1 MAYSIIAE
9 AAGEGAGSAATIDAA
24 STVTAAVGDTIV
36 AFVTVAGA
44 DLTASIGASDGT
56 NSYSRKAAVFVA
68 GSNVNLAILVA
79 ENVAAGTYTVSGNW
93 GGSTRTSR
101 GIKVVV
107 LRGLKAASYQT
118 GTALAVD
125 QPSPGTATDAVTPGN
140 MTPTEQPA
148 CVIGL
153 AIAVGVQTPTAGTGF
168 TGLAGCWQF
177 GTGTNLGLA
186 EHKRI
191 TSTGAVAATWTSTPT
206 GYEHVSVSMILSETG
221 AGGGAATLSAPTA
234 SNVTPN
240 GATIGVTTDQASG
253 TLYAVIDTA
262 ANLAGITAAQVK
274 AGQKAGGS
282 AALASGNVAVSTTTP
297 SISSISGLSATTLYR
312 AAIVQN
318 NANGDSNV
326 ATVDFHTTG
335 ATGSL
340 GQFDPTMRIQGWFH

>member
-68 GSNVNLAILVA
+68 GSNANLAILVA

-93 GGSTRTSR
+93 GGSTRISR

-191 TSTGAVAATWTSTPT
+191 TSTSAVAATWTSTPT

-221 AGGGAATLSAPTA
+221 AGGGA
-234 SNVTPN
+234 
-240 GATIGVTTDQASG
+240 
-253 TLYAVIDTA
+253 
-262 ANLAGITAAQVK
+262 
-274 AGQKAGGS
+274 
-282 AALASGNVAVSTTTP
+282 
-297 SISSISGLSATTLYR
+297 
-312 AAIVQN
+312 VQLR
-318 NANGDSNV
+318 SQIC
-326 ATVDFHTTG
+326 
-335 ATGSL
+335 L
-340 GQFDPTMRIQGWFH
+340 

>member
-68 GSNVNLAILVA
+68 GSNANLAILVA

-168 TGLAGCWQF
+168 TGLTGCWQF
-177 GTGTNLGLA
+177 GTGTNLALA

-191 TSTGAVAATWTSTPT
+191 TSTSAVAATWTGTPT
-206 GYEHVSVSMILSETG
+206 GYEHVSVSMSLSETG
-221 AGGGAATLSAPTA
+221 AGGGAAQLRSQ
-234 SNVTPN
+234 
-240 GATIGVTTDQASG
+240 IC
-253 TLYAVIDTA
+253 L
-262 ANLAGITAAQVK
+262 
-274 AGQKAGGS
+274 
-282 AALASGNVAVSTTTP
+282 
-297 SISSISGLSATTLYR
+297 
-312 AAIVQN
+312 
-318 NANGDSNV
+318 
-326 ATVDFHTTG
+326 
-335 ATGSL
+335 
-340 GQFDPTMRIQGWFH
+340 